1 MQYGKLSSWIWLSLL
16 SLTSF
21 HVSIQATELD
31 PMISRKILPVYAV
44 LENADLLNSSRCR
57 TEIDEFRNAV
67 DNQILWALR
76 ALDTSGVPSGGFV
89 VGNNHWLGDQ
99 GGCKFFSENRTVFL
113 SEKIRKNNSIYRN
126 PNEEYSPFEFRFFIA
141 RARHNSTV
149 QYHIEVEDED
159 LITLG
164 LCLPASCS
172 IGDVAT
178 MLDKVFRNETLFIGK
193 LFNIHLKLIEVS
205 DLVDDGQWLLSA
217 EMICIIG
224 VLLSLYATVIAAT
237 IYDVFL
243 HRKRLIKKRGKLTF
257 ESTNG
262 IELENIKEEKRETD
276 NEKPAPRESEQ
287 LNRMSK
293 HLLCFSFLT
302 NVKEIFKPEK
312 GGNNLR
318 VFYGLKTLTMVWI
331 ILGHVVFY
339 AFHVTSNNWLVFIQA
354 ESLHF
359 QILRNFTLSVDA
371 FFFMSGYLLS
381 YSFLKE
387 RRKYQEIPPIAKR
400 MNEFFQKIVKRYIRI
415 TPAYFVVILIA
426 ILNFTWQHHV
436 SALLPVEH
444 PNAKCSK
451 YWWTNILYINNFYR
465 WDELCLTWSW
475 YLPNDMQFFVFGSFL
490 LTLSITHYNI
500 AMGIGIV
507 TLLSSIGSLVY
518 TGYTLNYQP
527 TLDGQYRTMSEI
539 YIRPWCR
546 IPPYLIG
553 MATCHLLTKWNYKLH
568 FSKKSL
574 IVGWSL
580 AILCNCSILFGLA
593 NRNISFGLSVL
604 YLALSRTCWAL
615 GIAWLVVACTTNNG
629 GIVNKILSLDIFVPF
644 SKLTY
649 GAYLLNPV
657 TILLVYSLNFYVL
670 YINIVTFGIYSITMI
685 TCSFSA
691 SILLSATTE
700 MPFIS
705 LLRLNISARRRTN
718 EVGSKN

>member
-1 MQYGKLSSWIWLSLL
+1 MKCGRISWTWLSFL

-21 HVSIQATELD
+21 YVLIQATELD
-31 PMISRKILPVYAV
+31 PMATRKILPVYAV

-99 GGCKFFSENRTVFL
+99 LGCKLFSENRTVFL

-217 EMICIIG
+217 EMICIIPTA
-224 VLLSLYATVIAAT
+224 LN
-237 IYDVFL
+237 
-243 HRKRLIKKRGKLTF
+243 
-257 ESTNG
+257 NG
-262 IELENIKEEKRETD
+262 IDEKRETD
-276 NEKPAPRESEQ
+276 NEESASRESEQ
-287 LNRMSK
+287 LNRFSQR
-293 HLLCFSFLT
+293 LLCFSFLT
-302 NVKEIFKPEK
+302 NVEEIFKLEK
-312 GGNNLR
+312 SEDKLR
-318 VFYGLKTLTMVWI
+318 LFYGLKTVTMVWI
-331 ILGHVVFY
+331 ILGHILFFG
-339 AFHVTSNNWLVFIQA
+339 FHVMSNTWLVYTMDDLIL
-354 ESLHF
+354 S
-359 QILRNFTLSVDA
+359 QIISNFTLSVDT
-371 FFFMSGYLLS
+371 FFFMSGFLLS
-381 YSFLKE
+381 YTFLKE
-387 RRKYQEIPPIAKR
+387 RRKYQGIPPITKR
-400 MNEFFQKIVKRYIRI
+400 MNEFFQKIVKRYIRL
-415 TPAYFVVILIA
+415 TPAYFVVILIT
-426 ILNFTWQHHV
+426 ILNFTWDDHV
-436 SALLPVEH
+436 SVLLPIEH
-444 PNAKCSK
+444 PHTKCSK

-475 YLPNDMQFFVFGSFL
+475 YLPNDMQFFVFGTFL
-490 LTLSITHYNI
+490 LMLSITHYNI

-568 FSKKSL
+568 FSKKCL

-604 YLALSRTCWAL
+604 YLTLSRTCWAL

-629 GIVNKILSLDIFVPF
+629 GIVNKILSLDIFIILG
-644 SKLTY
+644 KLTY

-657 TILLVYSLNFYVL
+657 TILLAYSLNYYVL
-670 YINIVTFGIYSITMI
+670 YINIVTFGIYSIAMV

-691 SILLSATTE
+691 SILLSATIE

-718 EVGSKN
+718 EVGGKN

>member
-1 MQYGKLSSWIWLSLL
+1 MKCGRISWTWLSLL

-21 HVSIQATELD
+21 YVSIKATELD
-31 PMISRKILPVYAV
+31 PMATRKILPVYAV

-67 DNQILWALR
+67 NNQILWALR

-89 VGNNHWLGDQ
+89 VGNNHWLGDRL
-99 GGCKFFSENRTVFL
+99 GCKLFSENRTVLL
-113 SEKIRKNNSIYRN
+113 SDKIRKNNSIYRN

-193 LFNIHLKLIEVS
+193 LFDIHLKLIEVS

-217 EMICIIG
+217 KMICIIG
-224 VLLSLYATVIAAT
+224 VLLSLCVTVIAAT
-237 IYDVFL
+237 VYDVFVY
-243 HRKRLIKKRGKLTF
+243 RKRLNNEGGKLTF
-257 ESTNG
+257 ESNNAIPLDNG
-262 IELENIKEEKRETD
+262 IDEKRETD
-276 NEKPAPRESEQ
+276 NEESAPRESGQ
-287 LNRMSK
+287 LNRFSQ

-302 NVKEIFKPEK
+302 NVEEIFKLEK
-312 GGNNLR
+312 SEDKLR
-318 VFYGLKTLTMVWI
+318 LFYGLKTVTMVWI
-331 ILGHVVFY
+331 ILGHILFFG
-339 AFHVTSNNWLVFIQA
+339 FHVMSNTWLVYTMDDHIL
-354 ESLHF
+354 S
-359 QILRNFTLSVDA
+359 QIISNFTLSVDA
-371 FFFMSGYLLS
+371 FFFMSGFLLS

-387 RRKYQEIPPIAKR
+387 RRKYHGIPPIAKR
-400 MNEFFQKIVKRYIRI
+400 MNEFFQKIVKRYIRL
-415 TPAYFVVILIA
+415 TPAYFVVILIT
-426 ILNFTWQHHV
+426 ILNFTWDDHV
-436 SALLPVEH
+436 SVLLPAEH
-444 PNAKCSK
+444 PHTKCSK

-465 WDELCLTWSW
+465 WDELCLVWSW

-580 AILCNCSILFGLA
+580 AILCNCSILFGLT
-593 NRNISFGLSVL
+593 NKNISLGLSVL

-657 TILLVYSLNFYVL
+657 TILLAYSLNYYVL
-670 YINIVTFGIYSITMI
+670 YINIVTFGIYSIAMI

-691 SILLSATTE
+691 SVLLSATTE

-705 LLRLNISARRRTN
+705 LLRLNISARSRTN
-718 EVGSKN
+718 EGGSKN

>member
-1 MQYGKLSSWIWLSLL
+1 MKCGRISWTWLSFL

-21 HVSIQATELD
+21 YVLIQATELD
-31 PMISRKILPVYAV
+31 PMATRKILPVYAV

-89 VGNNHWLGDQ
+89 VGNNHWLGDRI
-99 GGCKFFSENRTVFL
+99 GCKLFSENRTVFL

-149 QYHIEVEDED
+149 QYHIEIEDED

-164 LCLPASCS
+164 LCLPASCN
-172 IGDVAT
+172 IGDVTT

-217 EMICIIG
+217 KMISIIG
-224 VLLSLYATVIAAT
+224 VLLSLCVTVIAAT
-237 IYDVFL
+237 VYDVFVY
-243 HRKRLIKKRGKLTF
+243 RKRLNNERGKLMS
-257 ESTNG
+257 ESNNAIALNNG
-262 IELENIKEEKRETD
+262 IDEKCGP
-276 NEKPAPRESEQ
+276 NYEKPAPPESRQ
-287 LNRMSK
+287 QHPISQ

-302 NVKEIFKPEK
+302 NVEEIFKPEK

-318 VFYGLKTLTMVWI
+318 VFYGLRTLTIVWI
-331 ILGHVVFY
+331 IMGHILIY
-339 AFHVTSNNWLVFIQA
+339 AFHVLSNKWLVFTMA
-354 ESLHF
+354 ETLLL
-359 QILRNFTLSVDA
+359 QIISNFTLSVDA
-371 FFFMSGYLLS
+371 FFFMSGFLLS
-381 YSFLKE
+381 HSFLKE
-387 RRKYQEIPPIAKR
+387 RRKYQGIPPIAKR
-400 MNEFFQKIVKRYIRI
+400 INEFFQKIVKRYIRL

-426 ILNFTWQHHV
+426 ILNFTWHHHV
-436 SALLPVEH
+436 SELLPVEH
-444 PNAKCSK
+444 PNDKCSK

-500 AMGIGIV
+500 AVGIGV
-507 TLLSSIGSLVY
+507 VALVSSIGSLVY

-527 TLDGQYRTMSEI
+527 TLDEQYKTLTYF

-546 IPPYLIG
+546 IPSYLIG
-553 MATCHLLTKWNYKLH
+553 MATCHLLTKWNFKLH
-568 FSKKSL
+568 LSKKSL
-574 IVGWSL
+574 IVGWSS

-593 NRNISFGLSVL
+593 NKNISLGLSVL

-649 GAYLLNPV
+649 GVYLINCII
-657 TILLVYSLNFYVL
+657 ILSLYSLDNYSLFL
-670 YINIVTFGIYSITMI
+670 YYTNITYTAITVI
-685 TCSFSA
+685 ICSFTA
-691 SILLSATTE
+691 AIVLSATVE

-705 LLRLNISARRRTN
+705 LVRLYNNPPSM
-718 EVGSKN
+718 K

>member
-1 MQYGKLSSWIWLSLL
+1 MKCGRISWTWLSLL
-16 SLTSF
+16 SLTNF
-21 HVSIQATELD
+21 YVSIQATELD
-31 PMISRKILPVYAV
+31 PMITKKLLPVYAV
-44 LENADLLNSSRCR
+44 LENADLLNSSSCR
-57 TEIDEFRNAV
+57 TQIDVFRNAV
-67 DNQILWALR
+67 NNQILWALR
-76 ALDTSGVPSGGFV
+76 ALDISGMPSRGFV
-89 VGNNHWLGDQ
+89 IGNNHWLGDPQ
-99 GGCKFFSENRTVFL
+99 DCKHFSENRTLLL
-113 SEKIRKNNSIYRN
+113 SEKVRKNNSIYRN

-149 QYHIEVEDED
+149 QYHVEVEDED

-205 DLVDDGQWLLSA
+205 DLMDNRQWLLSA
-217 EMICIIG
+217 KMISIIG
-224 VLLSLYATVIAAT
+224 VLLSLCATVIAAT

-243 HRKRLIKKRGKLTF
+243 DRKRLNKERGKLTF
-257 ESTNG
+257 ESTNS
-262 IELENIKEEKRETD
+262 IELENIKEEKRETG
-276 NEKPAPRESEQ
+276 NEEPAPRESEQ
-287 LNRMSK
+287 LNRISK

-318 VFYGLKTLTMVWI
+318 VFYGLKTLTMAWI

-339 AFHVTSNNWLVFIQA
+339 AFHVMSNKWLVYILA
-354 ESLHF
+354 ESLLF
-359 QILRNFTLSVDA
+359 QIISNFTLSVDA
-371 FFFMSGYLLS
+371 FFFMSGFLLS

-387 RRKYQEIPPIAKR
+387 RRKYQGIPPIAKR
-400 MNEFFQKIVKRYIRI
+400 MNEFFQKIVKRYIRL
-415 TPAYFVVILIA
+415 TPAYFFVILIA
-426 ILNFTWQHHV
+426 ILNFTWHHHV

-444 PNAKCSK
+444 PNTKCSK

-500 AMGIGIV
+500 AVGIGV
-507 TLLSSIGSLVY
+507 VALVSSIGSLVY

-527 TLDGQYRTMSEI
+527 MLDGQYKTLTYF

-568 FSKKSL
+568 FSKITL
-574 IVGWSL
+574 IAGWSV

-593 NRNISFGLSVL
+593 NKNISLGLSVL

-649 GAYLLNPV
+649 GVYLINCII
-657 TILLVYSLNFYVL
+657 ILSLYSLDNYPLFL
-670 YINIVTFGIYSITMI
+670 YYTNISYTAITVI
-685 TCSFSA
+685 ICSFIA
-691 SILLSATTE
+691 AIVLSATVE

-705 LLRLNISARRRTN
+705 LVRLYSNPASM
-718 EVGSKN
+718 K